1 MKININKSQIIEEI
15 SSAEIA
21 GHLGRAKGTTQ
32 KLVKDTK
39 NRYHALKRLAN
50 IKKNQAINAF
60 KNADAK
66 ANPSVK
72 VVDAKQRA
80 AYGKT
85 ADNVDNDDIVSRA
98 NRYRAPAGSTYRS
111 VAKDFEDLIK

>member
-1 MKININKSQIIEEI
+1 MKLDINKGQIIEEI
-15 SSAEIA
+15 SSTELA
-21 GHLGRAKGTTQ
+21 GQLGRAKGSAQ
-32 KLVKDTK
+32 KLVKDTQNK
-39 NRYHALKRLAN
+39 YHAVKRLAN

-66 ANPSVK
+66 ANPSVN

-85 ADNVDNDDIVSRA
+85 VDNNDIISRA
-98 NRYRAPAGSTYRS
+98 NSYRASAGSTYQS